1 MLSYPATVISPPS
14 LGCVWKT
21 GEPDVRLFAVVELD
35 PNNWTRVS
43 RGIRGAERSG
53 GGSGMGRS
61 QNVPIAAFDAKMA
74 LAGNSPDSLAFG
86 RPRKHKENPGELRV
100 SEINAAF

>member
-1 MLSYPATVISPPS
+1 
-14 LGCVWKT
+14 
-21 GEPDVRLFAVVELD
+21 
-35 PNNWTRVS
+35 
-43 RGIRGAERSG
+43 
-53 GGSGMGRS
+53 MGRS

-86 RPRKHKENPGELRV
+86 RPRKRKENPGELGV